1 MCTIG
6 RTTVKAA
13 GEAHHRPDAEE
24 CTVRRE
30 QGRTDCGSKRGRNSF
45 LSTAF
50 IPLAQNNLTVDCYDS
65 GECNSI
71 NVITRDN
78 YEFLRDSYF
87 RYSLLLQKEGVHM
100 PGNSIGEGIA
110 NLYDEMNT
118 LVGDELHVN
127 IEQEA
132 GRLFFRLWKYHK
144 WGSFTLYYFPVKFL
158 ESLNPILRRIAI
170 TFIHKLM
177 KANGIDTFVDYEE
190 SDFLFE
196 MLSEDDGSDPEE
208 WKERM
213 KLLDSY
219 QEGKIG
225 RLLKR
230 VESKS
235 YYKNLPKALDTYEP
249 QNGFEQPLVDAMKR
263 GLPFLTPA
271 RGIMQYA
278 YERYIE
284 MKRVHYIDNYLLN
297 PQHPVTVNLIGAGGT
312 GSQVLT
318 CLARLDVTLRALGH
332 PGLFVT
338 LYDPDIVTDANIG
351 RQLFGCSDL
360 GLNKAQCLIT
370 RVNNFFGNDWK
381 AVPDIFPTVL
391 KDARRD
397 DMANITVTC
406 TDNIKSRLDL
416 WNVLKA
422 VPTSNYRDYET
433 PLYWMD
439 FGNTQ
444 STGQVVLGTIPKKIK
459 QPASELYKTV
469 DSLKVITRF
478 VKYARVKEADSG
490 PSCSLAEALE
500 KQDLFINSTL
510 AQLGCNILWKM
521 FRNGMLE
528 HHGLFLN
535 LETMKVNPIMI

>member
-1 MCTIG
+1 
-6 RTTVKAA
+6 
-13 GEAHHRPDAEE
+13 
-24 CTVRRE
+24 
-30 QGRTDCGSKRGRNSF
+30 
-45 LSTAF
+45 
-50 IPLAQNNLTVDCYDS
+50 
-65 GECNSI
+65 
-71 NVITRDN
+71 
-78 YEFLRDSYF
+78 
-87 RYSLLLQKEGVHM
+87 
-100 PGNSIGEGIA
+100 
-110 NLYDEMNT
+110 
-118 LVGDELHVN
+118 
-127 IEQEA
+127 
-132 GRLFFRLWKYHK
+132 
-144 WGSFTLYYFPVKFL
+144 
-158 ESLNPILRRIAI
+158 
-170 TFIHKLM
+170 
-177 KANGIDTFVDYEE
+177 
-190 SDFLFE
+190 
-196 MLSEDDGSDPEE
+196 
-208 WKERM
+208 
-213 KLLDSY
+213 
-219 QEGKIG
+219 
-225 RLLKR
+225 
-230 VESKS
+230 
-235 YYKNLPKALDTYEP
+235 
-249 QNGFEQPLVDAMKR
+249 
-263 GLPFLTPA
+263 
-271 RGIMQYA
+271 
-278 YERYIE
+278 

-439 FGNTQ
+439 FGNSQTK
-444 STGQVVLGTIPKKIK
+444 GQVIIGTVREKVLQPSSQEYIPMPKMNVITEEVDYAKIK
-459 QPASELYKTV
+459 E
-469 DSLKVITRF
+469 
-478 VKYARVKEADSG
+478 KESG

-510 AQLGCNILWKM
+510 AHIGCDLLWRM
-521 FRNGMLE
+521 FKEGKTLYRGAYV
-528 HHGLFLN
+528 N
-535 LETMKVNPIMI
+535 LETLKVTAIPV